1 MPDAPG
7 RWITRAEAAK
17 YVGLSVVA
25 FSRRVAAGD
34 LPAPSD
40 ALGPRCLRWDRLALD
55 SAMGGGIAS
64 PVGASTL
71 AAAIIE
77 EARRP
82 NRP

>member
-1 MPDAPG
+1 MADAPA
-7 RWITRAEAAK
+7 RWLTREAAAQH
-17 YVGLSVVA
+17 VGLSVVA
-25 FSRRVAAGD
+25 FTRRVAAGD
-34 LPAPSD
+34 LPPPSD

-64 PVGASTL
+64 AVGASNL